1 MRDDSF
7 EPIEKTSKMINTDL
21 LIAWGAAFKKV
32 QAGEIIFSEGSEAQF
47 YHQLESGII
56 KWVNIDE
63 AGTEFIHNIIT
74 AGESF
79 GELPLFDDQPYAAS
93 AVADVDSVIL
103 RLHKSTFRQL
113 LHENP
118 DILFSFTKLMAERL
132 RYKFFISK
140 QVAAHKP
147 EQTLSSLLNHFKK
160 SNLHLCPDCS
170 QLKLTRQQLASMTGM
185 RVETV
190 IRTMRSMHEQGRL
203 KIKGGKVYC

>member
-1 MRDDSF
+1 
-7 EPIEKTSKMINTDL
+7 MINTDL
-21 LIAWGAAFKKV
+21 LIAWGAAYKKV

-47 YHQLESGII
+47 YHQVESGIV
-56 KWVNIDE
+56 KWANIDDT
-63 AGTEFIHNIIT
+63 GTEFIHYIIT

-79 GELPLFDDQPYAAS
+79 GELPLFDEQPYAAS
-93 AVADVDSVIL
+93 AIAEADSVIL

-113 LHENP
+113 LGESP
-118 DILFSFTKLMAERL
+118 EILFSFTKLMAERL

-147 EQTLSSLLNHFKK
+147 EQTLSSLLTHFKK
-160 SNLHLCPDCS
+160 SNLHFCDDCS

-190 IRTMRSMHEQGRL
+190 IRTMRNMHEQGKL
-203 KIKGGKVYC
+203 KIAKGRVYC

>member
-1 MRDDSF
+1 MLL
-7 EPIEKTSKMINTDL
+7 KLLSKMINTDL
-21 LIAWGAAFKKV
+21 LIAWGAAYKKV
-32 QAGEIIFSEGSEAQF
+32 QAGEIIFSEGCEAQF
-47 YHQLESGII
+47 YHQLESGIV
-56 KWVNIDE
+56 KWVNIDDT
-63 AGTEFIHNIIT
+63 GTEFIHNIIT

-79 GELPLFDDQPYAAS
+79 GELPLFDDQPYAAC
-93 AVADVDSVIL
+93 AIAETDGVIL

-118 DILFSFTKLMAERL
+118 EILFSFTKLMAERL

-160 SNLHLCPDCS
+160 SNTHFCNDCS

-190 IRTMRSMHEQGRL
+190 IRTMRNMHEQGRL

>member
-1 MRDDSF
+1 
-7 EPIEKTSKMINTDL
+7 MINTDL
-21 LIAWGAAFKKV
+21 LIAWGSAYKKV
-32 QAGEIIFSEGSEAQF
+32 RAGEIIFSEGSEAQF
-47 YHQLESGII
+47 YHQVENGII

-63 AGTEFIHNIIT
+63 SGTEFIHNIIT
-74 AGESF
+74 SGESF
-79 GELPLFDDQPYAAS
+79 GELPLFDGQPYAAS
-93 AVADVDSVIL
+93 AVADADSVIL

-140 QVAAHKP
+140 EVAAHKP

-160 SNLHLCPDCS
+160 SNLHFCNDCS
-170 QLKLTRQQLASMTGM
+170 QLKLTRQQLANMTGM

-190 IRTMRSMHEQGRL
+190 IRTMRSMHEQGML
-203 KIKGGKVYC
+203 QIKGGKVYC

>member
-1 MRDDSF
+1 
-7 EPIEKTSKMINTDL
+7 MINIDL
-21 LIAWGAAFKKV
+21 LIAWGAAYKKV
-32 QAGEIIFSEGSEAQF
+32 EAGEIIFKEGCEANF

-63 AGTEFIHNIIT
+63 SGTEFIHNIIT

-79 GELPLFDDQPYAAS
+79 GELPLFDDQPYAACAI
-93 AVADVDSVIL
+93 AVTDAVIL
-103 RLHKSTFRQL
+103 RLHKSSFCQL

-118 DILFSFTKLMAERL
+118 EILFSFTKLMSERL

-140 QVAAHKP
+140 EVASHKP
-147 EQTLSSLLNHFKK
+147 EQTLSSLLSHFKK
-160 SNLHLCPDCS
+160 SNLHLCADCS

-190 IRTMRSMHEQGRL
+190 IRTMRTMHAQGKL
-203 KIKGGKVYC
+203 KIEKGRVYC